1 MSGIGDTTSTKSIIY
16 LFKAFLQEK
25 DKLISWCYLED
36 V

>member
-1 MSGIGDTTSTKSIIY
+1 MSGIGDTISRKTISY

-25 DKLISWCYLED
+25 DKLISWRYLED